1 MTRPRGTTA
10 THGRRIG
17 GILADYRRARGLLE
31 SLAGD
36 FSLIERRL
44 EQEAQEQHPLLAA
57 AAPPAATPTLEI
69 RCLGSF
75 SVLLDG
81 VPLTLPPSGKPVA
94 VLKLL
99 AARGGRA
106 TARDLLLEALW
117 PEADSDAAAN
127 RLRVALHGL
136 RRMVGDAGSELI
148 AYKGGNY
155 RLAPGH
161 HIVIDAERFEE
172 LWQQG
177 QRLDGEGRQ
186 ADAAAAYSAAER
198 LYRGDYL
205 EDDAYED
212 WTLVRREYLRDAHF
226 NLLFRLSLLAFERGD
241 DVSCGAACHKILR
254 QDPLSEEAYRVL
266 MVSHSRR
273 GQLARA
279 LRWYHICEQVLRSEL
294 GVSPSAETTE
304 LRDAIRAGRGSD
316 FDTRDAGI
324 PSR

>member
-1 MTRPRGTTA
+1 MTRPHDAGTIQ
-10 THGRRIG
+10 GRRIG

-44 EQEAQEQHPLLAA
+44 EREAQEQPLLLAA
-57 AAPPAATPTLEI
+57 AAPPAAGPTLEI

-75 SVLLDG
+75 SVMLDG
-81 VPLTLPPSGKPVA
+81 VPVTLPPSGKPVA
-94 VLKLL
+94 VLKFL

-106 TARDLLLEALW
+106 TARDLLLDAFW

-127 RLRVALHGL
+127 SLRAALHRL
-136 RRMVGDAGSELI
+136 RRMVGDVGSELI
-148 AYKGGNY
+148 AYKDGDY

-212 WTLVRREYLRDAHF
+212 WTLVRREYLRDAYF

-241 DVSCGAACHKILR
+241 DVSCSAACHKILR
-254 QDPLSEEAYRVL
+254 QDPLNEEAYRLL
-266 MVSHSRR
+266 MLSHSRR

-279 LRWYHICEQVLRSEL
+279 LRWYDICEQVLRSEL
-294 GVSPSAETTE
+294 GVSPSAETTD

-316 FDTRDAGI
+316 FETHDAGL